1 MSSETIFKEP
11 CARFFL
17 TFIEICTIDDITKKK
32 EDVEYVTSIIII
44 LMATLLFE
52 NDNL

>member
-11 CARFFL
+11 CTRFFS
-17 TFIEICTIDDITKKK
+17 FIEICTIDDVTKKK

-44 LMATLLFE
+44 LMAILFE